1 MTDRTWS
8 PLDLENEIVRLEG
21 ILENTTDEFAVV
33 CVKAANAEAVFRV
46 NYAKAF
52 VRYRVGETKSSEK
65 TAEAQ
70 ATVECEEELFS
81 RRIAEAEQ
89 RGLEEKCR
97 SLRESLGA
105 VRTLS
110 ANVRA
115 QT

>member
-1 MTDRTWS
+1 MPDRDWS
-8 PLDLENEIVRLEG
+8 QLDIEHEILRLEG
-21 ILENTTDEFAVV
+21 LLEDTTDEFATVAQQ
-33 CVKAANAEAVFRV
+33 AAAAEAVYRV

-52 VRYRVGETKSSEK
+52 VRYRLGGERSSEK

-70 ATVECEEELFS
+70 STVECENELK
-81 RRIAEAEQ
+81 RRRSLEAQQ

-97 SLRESLGA
+97 SLRASLDA

-110 ANVRA
+110 ANVRS

>member
-1 MTDRTWS
+1 MPDRSWS
-8 PLDLENEIVRLEG
+8 QLDIENEIIRLEG
-21 ILENTTDEFAVV
+21 ILEEVTDEFATA
-33 CVKAANAEAVFRV
+33 CVDAAEAEAKYRV
-46 NYAKAF
+46 EYAKAF
-52 VRYRVGETKSSEK
+52 TRYRLGVEKSSEK

-70 ATVECEEELFS
+70 ATVEVGELLAG
-81 RRIAEAEQ
+81 RRSAEALQ

-97 SLRESLGA
+97 SLRSSLDA

>member
-8 PLDLENEIVRLEG
+8 QLDIENEIIRLEG
-21 ILENTTDEFAVV
+21 ILEDTTDEFAKV
-33 CVKAANAEAVFRV
+33 CQQAANAEATFRV
-46 NYAKAF
+46 SYAKSF
-52 VRYRVGETKSSEK
+52 VRYRLGVEKSSEK

-70 ATVECEEELFS
+70 ATAECERELFD
-81 RRIAEAEQ
+81 RRGLESQQ

-97 SLRESLGA
+97 SLRASLDA

>member
-1 MTDRTWS
+1 MPDRSWS
-8 PLDLENEIVRLEG
+8 QLDIENEIIRLEG
-21 ILENTTDEFAVV
+21 ILEDTTDEFAIV
-33 CVKAANAEAVFRV
+33 CIEASNAEATYRV
-46 NYAKAF
+46 AYAKAF
-52 VRYRVGETKSSEK
+52 VRHRIEDKSSEK

-70 ATVECEEELFS
+70 STVDCEDLLVA
-81 RRIAEAEQ
+81 RRGAEGQQ

-97 SLRESLGA
+97 SLRSSLDA

>member
-1 MTDRTWS
+1 MTDRTWDQFDIES
-8 PLDLENEIVRLEG
+8 EIIRLEG
-21 ILENTTDEFAVV
+21 LLEDTTDGFAKA
-33 CVKAANAEAVFRV
+33 CVEAAGKEATYRV

-52 VRYRVGETKSSEK
+52 VRYRLIDKSSEK

-70 ATVECEEELFS
+70 ATVECEVLLFE
-81 RRIAEAEQ
+81 RRAAEGTQ

-97 SLRESLGA
+97 SLRSSLDA